1 MGVLLGPVEP
11 AHAHAQ
17 IGANVVTK
25 RQTAV
30 MVEFFDKVFHSEPPS
45 CFKRGSERK
54 SAAERGGQE
63 NRPVLMREVGS
74 ISYYAVRLPVRLG
87 LPRKTNRSR
96 ELCPASDSYS
106 DSVFVLRGAPR
117 DRIKRLRI
125 RMRQR

>member
-45 CFKRGSERK
+45 SFKRGSERK

-74 ISYYAVRLPVRLG
+74 ISYYAARLP
-87 LPRKTNRSR
+87 S
-96 ELCPASDSYS
+96 ASDCHAKQIARGSYAQ
-106 DSVFVLRGAPR
+106 RA
-117 DRIKRLRI
+117 I
-125 RMRQR
+125 RTLIP